1 MFIRLRKK
9 LYYILGET
17 FNNPNNP
24 IFIPITF
31 PSIFKKQPSYKIRS
45 SSLHNDNFIND
56 QINTMQT
63 AKWSDSKI
71 TQGTEAITAPVVP
84 ILCSAANAYP
94 AVTLPIPA

>member
-1 MFIRLRKK
+1 
-9 LYYILGET
+9 
-17 FNNPNNP
+17 
-24 IFIPITF
+24 
-31 PSIFKKQPSYKIRS
+31 
-45 SSLHNDNFIND
+45 
-56 QINTMQT
+56 MQT